1 MKEIVLAIYLI
12 LAGTLV
18 QAQSDWRAYPP
29 KKTTPTTSNTA
40 NSVEDSTRLTNLD
53 QYNQTAAGMVDTF
66 IEVGVTDLLNR
77 YVADNK
83 RPGYR
88 IKIYSGR
95 SSEEAKVAKEKFSW
109 RDKETMVYTSWSPPN
124 FVVKVGDFRSKLKA
138 LEMHNK
144 IKGRFRNAYIIE
156 EWVLPETN

>member
-1 MKEIVLAIYLI
+1 MRKTIIALYLMFVGI
-12 LAGTLV
+12 LV
-18 QAQSDWRAYPP
+18 QAQNDWRSYPP
-29 KKTTPTTSNTA
+29 KKSATTSSAT
-40 NSVEDSTRLTNLD
+40 SLEDTTRLANLD
-53 QYNQTAAGMVDTF
+53 QYNQTSVGMVDTF
-66 IEVGVTDLLNR
+66 IDAGITDLLNR

-95 SSEEAKVAKEKFSW
+95 SSEEAKKAKEKFSW
-109 RDKETMVYTSWSPPN
+109 RDKETAVYTEWNPPN
-124 FVVKVGDFRSKLKA
+124 FVVKVGNFRSKLKA

-156 EWVLPETN
+156 EWVLPEATN